1 MRELAIG
8 NVWEDLCR
16 VRERAP
22 LVHNITNLVVMNTT
36 ANALLAVGASPVMAH
51 APEEVEEMVALA
63 GALVVNIGTLSSPW
77 IAAMRLAARRARELG
92 RPWLLDPVGAGA
104 TRLRDAAAAGLVA
117 LRPDVVRG
125 NGSEIAAL
133 AGPDGIGPD
142 GIGQDGTTKGV
153 DSTRS
158 AEAALSEAQALAAR
172 IGAVVAVTG
181 AVDLVTDGPRVCRL
195 ANGNALMARVT
206 GLGCTASAL
215 AGAFLA
221 VQPDRFQAA
230 VSALAVLGVAGE
242 IAAEGAAGPGSLQLR
257 LLDTLYGLDRA
268 ALAGR
273 LRIG

>member
-1 MRELAIG
+1 MRELAIES
-8 NVWEDLCR
+8 VWGDLCR
-16 VRERAP
+16 VREKAP

-133 AGPDGIGPD
+133 AGL
-142 GIGQDGTTKGV
+142 DGTTKGV

-158 AEAALSEAQALAAR
+158 AEAALTQAQTLAAR
-172 IGAVVAVTG
+172 TGAVVAVTG
-181 AVDLVTDGPRVCRL
+181 AVDLVTDATRVCRL
-195 ANGNALMARVT
+195 SNGDALMARVT

-215 AGAFLA
+215 TGAFLA